1 MTYHAIFIKC
11 LRLKLFKINN
21 FNVLKLIHKYTIFNV
36 AFNSNPRS
44 KIFELIHI
52 YRRKINNAPI
62 EP

>member
-36 AFNSNPRS
+36 AFNSK
-44 KIFELIHI
+44 KIFFVT
-52 YRRKINNAPI
+52 Y
-62 EP
+62 